1 MRKFVFKF
9 ETLLK
14 FRKSQRD
21 LCLQQVA
28 QVLDADQSMQ
38 VEHAS
43 LEQNRLEQLDQIR
56 KLGQAGELDVDR
68 TVSRRL
74 YSVQLSSEIRLVE
87 HKRHELARLLEGSR
101 QALVKADQK
110 VKVLEKL
117 NEKQW
122 AEFLYAQERKTA
134 RELDE
139 VWLATH
145 AGEYAK

>member
-14 FRKSQRD
+14 FRRSRRD

-28 QVLDADQSMQ
+28 QVLDADRAMQ
-38 VEHAS
+38 AERES
-43 LEQNRLEQLDQIR
+43 LEQRRLEQLDQLR

-68 TVSRRL
+68 TASRRL
-74 YSVQLSSEIRLVE
+74 YAVQLSNEIRLVE
-87 HKRHELARLLEGSR
+87 QKRQELARLLEGSR
-101 QALVKADQK
+101 QALVKADQE

-117 NEKQW
+117 KEKQW
-122 AEFLYAQERKTA
+122 AQFLDAQERQTA

-139 VWLATH
+139 AWLATH